1 MKIEIEHEGSCL
13 SASGRTGRLI
23 AENAMK
29 RSAPTSTVL
38 PAGLPL
44 RVLRLPEV
52 CFVTGLGR
60 SMIYQMEA
68 EHRFPMRV
76 RIGTRAVGWL
86 EIEVRAWL
94 EKCIEMRQPTDSAI
108 SGECARAETRQCVRY
123 LRATKC
129 EAS

>member
-29 RSAPTSTVL
+29 RNAPTSNVL
-38 PAGLPL
+38 PPAGLPL
-44 RVLRLPEV
+44 RILRLPAV

-68 EHRFPMRV
+68 ELRFPMRV

-86 EIEVRAWL
+86 EGEVRAWL
-94 EKCIEMRQPTDSAI
+94 EKRIELS
-108 SGECARAETRQCVRY
+108 
-123 LRATKC
+123 RATVLRRTV
-129 EAS
+129 ALRRSRTGPNGR

>member
-13 SASGRTGRLI
+13 SASGGTGRLI

-44 RVLRLPEV
+44 RILRLPEV

-68 EHRFPMRV
+68 EHPRTVRRV
-76 RIGTRAVGWL
+76 VRERPDRQLHDAGDRYPSSAVHLARPIL
-86 EIEVRAWL
+86 EA
-94 EKCIEMRQPTDSAI
+94 
-108 SGECARAETRQCVRY
+108 
-123 LRATKC
+123 
-129 EAS
+129 